1 MCDVRDVI
9 FGVRGYYF
17 EIDIIIEINNIG
29 PILDDKERKSFLY
42 TSYRPHFLT

>member
-9 FGVRGYYF
+9 FGVRGSYF

-29 PILDDKERKSFLY
+29 PILELPLY
-42 TSYRPHFLT
+42 KLQTTLSDIVT

>member
-9 FGVRGYYF
+9 FGVRGSYF

-29 PILDDKERKSFLY
+29 PILDDRLKERKSILY
-42 TSYRPHFLT
+42 IWVFTD